1 MFNILFYFHY
11 EGVAGRVE
19 GEVEGG
25 LAKHQTFYLIFL
37 LKPFLSFE
45 DGGCF
50 DDHIKEKI
58 GSDDVLKQHISWQRT

>member
-1 MFNILFYFHY
+1 MGQFFIRKNTKPG
-11 EGVAGRVE
+11 EG
-19 GEVEGG
+19 VEGG